1 MSVMNQYSEEEIYKK
16 LVEIIIKELDVKSDE
31 IQPNISFV
39 DDLNAD
45 SLSMLELMM
54 EIEEKFNIE
63 IDDVDAEEIQ
73 TVRDA
78 TECILK
84 VLAKK

>member
-1 MSVMNQYSEEEIYKK
+1 MTSTNQYSEEDVYKK
-16 LVEIIIKELDVKSDE
+16 LVSIIIKELDVKPDE
-31 IQPNISFV
+31 IQPNVSFV

-73 TVRDA
+73 TVKDA
-78 TECILK
+78 TDCILK

>member
-1 MSVMNQYSEEEIYKK
+1 
-16 LVEIIIKELDVKSDE
+16 VKPDE
-31 IQPNISFV
+31 IQPNVSFV

-73 TVRDA
+73 TVKDA
-78 TECILK
+78 TDCILK

>member
-1 MSVMNQYSEEEIYKK
+1 MSVMNQYSEEEVYKK
-16 LVEIIIKELDVKSDE
+16 LVGIIIKELDVKPDE
-31 IQPNISFV
+31 IQPNVSFI

-45 SLSMLELMM
+45 SLDMIQLMM

-63 IDDVDAEEIQ
+63 IGDADSEEIQ
-73 TVRDA
+73 TVKDA

-84 VLAKK
+84 ILAK